1 MPIRCVRYLILAA
14 AFTAAMY
21 GDDITISLD
30 GGSIVVEDPQL
41 EMSAGSTLQTVQEEI
56 GKEREE
62 QSKGQAAA
70 DTAQDR
76 RAKNAAKAA
85 RRKRLAAEQQR
96 KQAEADARS
105 AQMKADAKMK
115 ADEAE
120 RVAEA
125 RRKNSND
132 WLTGGAVFLLIS
144 LVVVW
149 VAVKA
154 ASGGTTGPSLSS
166 TSPAVKSTDASVA
179 PAPTVQ
185 LSRSAPAPVVKLP
198 PMHLAQAAEWMG
210 VNDCV
215 TVAGF
220 RIPGFVY
227 AGRNLCAI
235 KGYDAEPSLIDPSK
249 PVAPSTE
256 GFDPAS
262 IPYWPS
268 YSTITPAA
276 RHAYLKWHASGRSA
290 AEVPISFT
298 FLYFYGLERRVL
310 HDYGSQTE
318 RGEEYQAILGEVR
331 RLLEVYGGNHSFRR
345 YASAFLEMAQAIH
358 HTVNTDDPPPDY
370 PVSGYELP
378 SRLKIALGLM
388 ARDGKPIP
396 QAWACAWVSAD
407 PSFPRRTPFLRCN
420 TYFAELFALRYQKKW
435 GTGIV
440 VKPNKTTIRLEYQ
453 PASASFGGQ
462 VTASTA
468 LPDITVL
475 KEPIGMLKELGV
487 GCMDD
492 LDPYSRYLGRNPGA
506 EAHPAA
512 MALLPPALLEASQA
526 GETRLVRESLAARV
540 NSGAVLSRDELLRLV
555 KLPIDA
561 GFTKRDAVAIA
572 QYLAAMGFG
581 MEPDVRFG
589 GPVAGVE
596 AKVYL
601 FPAKPGAASAPTPAY
616 SAATLLVHMAALV
629 SAADGTISREEE
641 QHLESHIASALHLSE
656 DERTRL
662 SAHLCWVLAER
673 PGLAGVKKRIESLAT
688 AQRQAIGRFLVGIAN
703 ADGHVSP
710 EEVDTLGKLYRLLG
724 LDPADVYSDVHQAAT
739 EPVTVQPPAS
749 AVTGFALPPRKPKP
763 KPAGVQLD
771 AAIIEAKL
779 RETAAVSALLASVF
793 VEESPP
799 PRETMRRAV
808 DMGDCIVGL
817 DLATSA
823 FLRYLSAKPAWSREE
838 LEIAAAE
845 RSLLLEGSIEA
856 INEAAFDA
864 FEEPALEGDN
874 PIEINAAVLSALLE
888 RTLVQ

>member
-1 MPIRCVRYLILAA
+1 MPWVRYVFLAA
-14 AFTAAMY
+14 AFTAVMY
-21 GDDITISLD
+21 SGDITIPLD
-30 GGSIVVEDPQL
+30 GGSIVVENPQSDMAA
-41 EMSAGSTLQTVQEEI
+41 ESSCQDVQENVA
-56 GKEREE
+56 KKAEE
-62 QSKGQAAA
+62 QPTGQVAA
-70 DTAQDR
+70 DTAQDQ
-76 RAKNAAKAA
+76 RAKAAAKAA
-85 RRKRLAAEQQR
+85 RRKRLAAEQRR

-105 AQMKADAKMK
+105 AQIKADAKRK

-120 RVAEA
+120 REAEE
-125 RRKNSND
+125 RRKNNSD

-154 ASGGTTGPSLSS
+154 INGSASGRTLPN
-166 TSPAVKSTDASVA
+166 TSPALKSTAASVA
-179 PAPTVQ
+179 PAQPCGLREQSLTSAVGPPPI
-185 LSRSAPAPVVKLP
+185 RSA
-198 PMHLAQAAEWMG
+198 QALDWIG
-210 VNDCV
+210 INGCV

-227 AGRNLCAI
+227 AGRNLRAI

-290 AEVPISFT
+290 AEAPISFA

-487 GCMDD
+487 ECMDD
-492 LDPYSRYLGRNPGA
+492 LDAYSRYLGRNPGA

-512 MALLPPALLEASQA
+512 MALLPPALLEASQV
-526 GETRLVRESLAARV
+526 GEARLVRESLAAQV

-561 GFTKRDAVAIA
+561 GFTKRDAVAVA

-771 AAIIEAKL
+771 AAMIEAKL

-799 PRETMRRAV
+799 PPETMRRAV

-864 FEEPALEGDN
+864 FEEPALEGDD
-874 PIEINAAVLSALLE
+874 PIEINIAVLSALLE
-888 RTLVQ
+888 RTLIQ